1 MKQRFFKADSIS
13 FPIINGY
20 KPDSYKE
27 ENIMAKVLV
36 IADIKQ
42 GVLKGS
48 TAELLSKAKALG
60 AETAVVA
67 IGSNIESLIPDLA
80 NAGSD
85 TQYIADDPGLELF
98 SAGPYAS
105 CVVDAAKQFGAN
117 LIWFGF
123 SESGKAAAPRVAAQ
137 LDVACATDITDIILS
152 GDQIEITRPAIAN
165 KVIQRVKTNTEQLVA
180 VVRAGAFEAA
190 EGISGTENV
199 VKLSPPAPDLKAV
212 IKEIL
217 SDASGEID
225 LADADVVISV
235 GRGVKDEAGADLVK
249 ELANDLKA
257 GFGSSRAMVDA
268 GFMPHNKQVGQT
280 GKIVAPGL
288 YMAIGISGAIQHLAG
303 MNGSK
308 VILAVNKDP
317 EAPIFNVAD
326 YGIVGDLFEVVPILR
341 EEINKVRT

>member
-1 MKQRFFKADSIS
+1 
-13 FPIINGY
+13 
-20 KPDSYKE
+20 
-27 ENIMAKVLV
+27 MAKVLV
-36 IADIKQ
+36 VADIKE

-48 TAELLSKAKALG
+48 TAELLSKAKAIG

-67 IGSNIESLIPDLA
+67 IGSNIGSLLSDLA
-80 NAGSD
+80 KAGSD
-85 TQYIADDPGLELF
+85 TQYIADDPGLALF
-98 SAGPYAS
+98 SAGLYAS
-105 CVVDAAKQFGAN
+105 CVVDAAKQFGAD

-123 SESGKAAAPRVAAQ
+123 SESGKASAPRVAAQ
-137 LDVACATDITDIILS
+137 LDAACATEITDVALT
-152 GDQIEITRPAIAN
+152 GDQIEFVRPAIAN
-165 KVIQRVKTNTEQLVA
+165 KVLQRVKVNTKQLVA
-180 VVRAGAFEAA
+180 VVRAGAFEAQ
-190 EGISGTENV
+190 EGIGGNENV
-199 VKLSPPAPDLKAV
+199 VTLSPPAADLKAV
-212 IKEIL
+212 IKDLL

-225 LADADVVISV
+225 LADADIVISV
-235 GRGVKDEAGADLVK
+235 GRGAKDQAGVEMVK

-268 GFMPHNKQVGQT
+268 GFMAHNKQVGQT
-280 GKIVAPGL
+280 GKIVAPTL

-341 EEINKVRT
+341 EEIKKLRN

>member
-1 MKQRFFKADSIS
+1 
-13 FPIINGY
+13 
-20 KPDSYKE
+20 
-27 ENIMAKVLV
+27 MANVLV
-36 IADIKQ
+36 VADIKQ

-48 TAELLSKAKALG
+48 TAELLSKARALG
-60 AETAVVA
+60 AQTAVVA
-67 IGSNIESLIPDLA
+67 IGSDLASLIPDLV

-85 TQYIADDPGLELF
+85 AQYIADDPGLELF
-98 SAGPYAS
+98 SAGPFAS

-137 LDVACATDITDIILS
+137 LDAACATEITDVMLE
-152 GDQIEITRPAIAN
+152 GDQIEIVRPAIAN
-165 KVIQRVKTNTEQLVA
+165 KVMQRVKINTGQLVA
-180 VVRAGAFEAA
+180 VVRAGAFEMTEA
-190 EGISGTENV
+190 ITGTENV
-199 VKLSPPAPDLKAV
+199 VRLSTPAPDLKAV
-212 IKEIL
+212 IRELL

-235 GRGVKDEAGADLVK
+235 GRGAKDQAGVDLVK
-249 ELANDLKA
+249 ALAGDLKA
-257 GFGSSRAMVDA
+257 GFGSSRAMVDG
-268 GFMPHNKQVGQT
+268 GFMAHNKQVGQT
-280 GKIVAPGL
+280 GKIVAPTL

-303 MNGSK
+303 MSGSQ

-341 EEINKVRT
+341 EEIKKLRN

>member
-1 MKQRFFKADSIS
+1 
-13 FPIINGY
+13 
-20 KPDSYKE
+20 
-27 ENIMAKVLV
+27 MAKVLV

-42 GVLKGS
+42 GVVKGS
-48 TAELLSKAKALG
+48 TAELLSKAKIIG

-67 IGSNIESLIPDLA
+67 IGSNIESLIPSLV

-85 TQYIADDPGLELF
+85 TQYVADDPGLERF

-123 SESGKAAAPRVAAQ
+123 SESGKAVAPRVAAQ
-137 LDVACATDITDIILS
+137 LDAACATDITDVMLQ
-152 GDQIEITRPAIAN
+152 GDQIEVIRPAITN
-165 KVIQRVKTNTEQLVA
+165 KVIQRVKVNTGQLVA
-180 VVRAGAFEAA
+180 VVRAGAFEAT
-190 EGISGTENV
+190 EGITGTENV

-212 IKEIL
+212 IKEII
-217 SDASGEID
+217 SEASGEID
-225 LADADVVISV
+225 VADADVVVSV
-235 GRGVKDEAGADLVK
+235 GRGVKDQAGIDLAK

-257 GFGSSRAMVDA
+257 GLGSSRAMVDA
-268 GFMPHNKQVGQT
+268 GLIPHYKQVGQT
-280 GKIVAPGL
+280 GKIVAPTL

-303 MNGSK
+303 MKGSK

-341 EEINKVRT
+341 EEIKKIRS

>member
-1 MKQRFFKADSIS
+1 
-13 FPIINGY
+13 
-20 KPDSYKE
+20 
-27 ENIMAKVLV
+27 MAKVLV

-48 TAELLSKAKALG
+48 TAQLLSKAKAIG

-67 IGSNIESLIPDLA
+67 IGCNIESLIPGLV

-123 SESGKAAAPRVAAQ
+123 SESGKAMAPRVAAQ
-137 LDVACATDITDIILS
+137 LDVACATDIIDVMQQGDHVEII
-152 GDQIEITRPAIAN
+152 RPAITN
-165 KVIQRVKTNTEQLVA
+165 KVLQRVKIHTGQLVA
-180 VVRAGAFEAA
+180 VVRAGAFEAT
-190 EGISGTENV
+190 EGITGTENV
-199 VKLSPPAPDLKAV
+199 IKLSPPAPDLKAV
-212 IKEIL
+212 IRQIL
-217 SDASGEID
+217 SEASGEID
-225 LADADVVISV
+225 LADANIVVSV
-235 GRGVKDEAGADLVK
+235 GRGARDQAGIDLVK

-257 GFGSSRAMVDA
+257 GFGSTRAMVDA
-268 GFMPHNKQVGQT
+268 GFIPHYKQVGQT
-280 GKIVAPGL
+280 GKIVAPTL

-303 MNGSK
+303 MKGSK

-341 EEINKVRT
+341 EEIKRIRS

>member
-1 MKQRFFKADSIS
+1 
-13 FPIINGY
+13 
-20 KPDSYKE
+20 
-27 ENIMAKVLV
+27 MAKVLV

-48 TAELLSKAKALG
+48 TVQLLSKAKAIG

-67 IGSNIESLIPDLA
+67 IGNNIASLIPGLVS
-80 NAGSD
+80 AGSD

-105 CVVDAAKQFGAN
+105 CVVDAARQFGAN

-123 SESGKAAAPRVAAQ
+123 SESGKAVAPRVAAQ
-137 LDVACATDITDIILS
+137 LDVACATDITDVMLQA
-152 GDQIEITRPAIAN
+152 DQIEVIRPAITN
-165 KVIQRVKTNTEQLVA
+165 KVLQRIKIHTGQLVA
-180 VVRAGAFEAA
+180 VVRAGAFEAT
-190 EGISGTENV
+190 EGISGTENIV
-199 VKLSPPAPDLKAV
+199 RLSPPATDLKAV
-212 IKEIL
+212 IRQIL
-217 SDASGEID
+217 SEAGGEID
-225 LADADVVISV
+225 LADANIVVSV
-235 GRGVKDEAGADLVK
+235 GRGAKDQAGIDLVK

-257 GFGSSRAMVDA
+257 GFGSTRAMVDA
-268 GFMPHNKQVGQT
+268 GFIPHYKQVGQT
-280 GKIVAPGL
+280 GKIVAPTL

-303 MNGSK
+303 MKGSK

-341 EEINKVRT
+341 EEIRKIRS

>member
-1 MKQRFFKADSIS
+1 
-13 FPIINGY
+13 
-20 KPDSYKE
+20 
-27 ENIMAKVLV
+27 MANVLV
-36 IADIKQ
+36 VADIKQ

-60 AETAVVA
+60 AQTAVVA
-67 IGSNIESLIPDLA
+67 IGSDLGSLIPDLVS
-80 NAGSD
+80 AGSD

-98 SAGPYAS
+98 SAGPFAS
-105 CVVDAAKQFGAN
+105 CVVDAAKQFGAD

-137 LDVACATDITDIILS
+137 LDAACATEITDVMLE
-152 GDQIEITRPAIAN
+152 GDQIEIVRPAIAN
-165 KVIQRVKTNTEQLVA
+165 KVMQRVKINTGQLVA

-190 EGISGTENV
+190 EAITGTENV
-199 VKLSPPAPDLKAV
+199 VRLSAPAPDLKAV
-212 IKEIL
+212 IRELL

-235 GRGVKDEAGADLVK
+235 GRGAKDQAGVDLVK
-249 ELANDLKA
+249 ALAGDMKA
-257 GFGSSRAMVDA
+257 GFGSSRAMVDG
-268 GFMPHNKQVGQT
+268 GFMAHNKQVGQT
-280 GKIVAPGL
+280 GKIVAPTL

-303 MNGSK
+303 MSGSQ

-341 EEINKVRT
+341 EEISKIRG

>member
-1 MKQRFFKADSIS
+1 
-13 FPIINGY
+13 
-20 KPDSYKE
+20 
-27 ENIMAKVLV
+27 MANVLV

-60 AETAVVA
+60 AKTAVVA
-67 IGSNIESLIPDLA
+67 IGSDLESLIPDLV

-98 SAGPYAS
+98 SAGPFAS

-137 LDVACATDITDIILS
+137 LDAACATEITDVMLE
-152 GDQIEITRPAIAN
+152 GDQIEIVRPAIAN
-165 KVIQRVKTNTEQLVA
+165 KVMQRVKINTGQLVA
-180 VVRAGAFEAA
+180 VVRAGAFEATEA
-190 EGISGTENV
+190 ITGTENV
-199 VKLSPPAPDLKAV
+199 VRLSAPAPDLKAV
-212 IKEIL
+212 IRELL

-235 GRGVKDEAGADLVK
+235 GRGAKDQAGVDLVK
-249 ELANDLKA
+249 ALAGDLKA
-257 GFGSSRAMVDA
+257 GFGSSRAMVDG
-268 GFMPHNKQVGQT
+268 GFMAHNKQVGQT
-280 GKIVAPGL
+280 GKIVAPTL

-303 MNGSK
+303 MSGSQ

-341 EEINKVRT
+341 EEIKKLRN

>member
-1 MKQRFFKADSIS
+1 MA
-13 FPIINGY
+13 
-20 KPDSYKE
+20 
-27 ENIMAKVLV
+27 NILV

-60 AETAVVA
+60 AKTAVVA
-67 IGSNIESLIPDLA
+67 IGSDLESLIPDLV

-98 SAGPYAS
+98 SAGPFAS

-137 LDVACATDITDIILS
+137 LDAACATEITDVMLE
-152 GDQIEITRPAIAN
+152 GDQIEIVRPAIAN
-165 KVIQRVKTNTEQLVA
+165 KVMQRVKINTGQLVA
-180 VVRAGAFEAA
+180 VVRAGAFEMTEA
-190 EGISGTENV
+190 ITGTENV
-199 VKLSPPAPDLKAV
+199 VRLSTPAPDLKAV
-212 IKEIL
+212 IRELL

-235 GRGVKDEAGADLVK
+235 GRGAKDQAGVDLVK
-249 ELANDLKA
+249 ALAGDLKA
-257 GFGSSRAMVDA
+257 GFGSSRAMVDG
-268 GFMPHNKQVGQT
+268 GFMAHNKQVGQT
-280 GKIVAPGL
+280 GKIVAPTL

-303 MNGSK
+303 MSGSQ

-341 EEINKVRT
+341 EEIKKLRN

>member
-1 MKQRFFKADSIS
+1 
-13 FPIINGY
+13 
-20 KPDSYKE
+20 
-27 ENIMAKVLV
+27 MAKVLV

-48 TAELLSKAKALG
+48 TAELLSKAKAIG

-67 IGSNIESLIPDLA
+67 IGRNIEALTPDLV

-85 TQYIADDPGLELF
+85 TQYIADDPILELF
-98 SAGPYAS
+98 SAGPYAA
-105 CVVDAAKQFGAN
+105 CVVDAARQFGAN

-123 SESGKAAAPRVAAQ
+123 SESSKAVAPKVAAQ
-137 LDVACATDITDIILS
+137 LDTACATEITDIELS
-152 GDQIEITRPAIAN
+152 GDQIEVVRPAITN
-165 KVIQRVKTNTEQLVA
+165 KVTQRVKVNTEQLVA
-180 VVRAGAFEAA
+180 VVRAGAFEAT

-199 VKLSPPAPDLKAV
+199 VKLSIPAADLKAG
-212 IKEIL
+212 IKEIM

-225 LADADVVISV
+225 LADADIVVSV
-235 GRGVKDEAGADLVK
+235 GRGVKDQAGVDLVK
-249 ELANDLKA
+249 ELATDLNA
-257 GFGSSRAMVDA
+257 GFGSSRAMVDG
-268 GFMPHNKQVGQT
+268 GFMAHNKQVGQT
-280 GKIVAPGL
+280 GKIVAPSL

-303 MNGSK
+303 MTGSK

-341 EEINKVRT
+341 EEIQKVRT

>member
-1 MKQRFFKADSIS
+1 
-13 FPIINGY
+13 
-20 KPDSYKE
+20 
-27 ENIMAKVLV
+27 MANVLV

-60 AETAVVA
+60 AKTAIVA
-67 IGSNIESLIPDLA
+67 IGSDLESLIPDLV

-98 SAGPYAS
+98 SAGPFAS

-137 LDVACATDITDIILS
+137 LDAACATEITDVLLE
-152 GDQIEITRPAIAN
+152 GDQIEIVRPAIAN
-165 KVIQRVKTNTEQLVA
+165 KVMQRVKINTGQLVA
-180 VVRAGAFEAA
+180 VVRAGAFEATEA
-190 EGISGTENV
+190 ITGTENV
-199 VKLSPPAPDLKAV
+199 VRLSAPAPDLKAV
-212 IKEIL
+212 IRELL

-235 GRGVKDEAGADLVK
+235 GRGAKDQAGVDMVKALAG
-249 ELANDLKA
+249 DLKA
-257 GFGSSRAMVDA
+257 GFGSSRAMVDG
-268 GFMPHNKQVGQT
+268 GFMAHNKQVGQT
-280 GKIVAPGL
+280 GKIVAPTL

-303 MNGSK
+303 MSGSQ

-341 EEINKVRT
+341 EEIKKLRN

>member
-1 MKQRFFKADSIS
+1 
-13 FPIINGY
+13 
-20 KPDSYKE
+20 
-27 ENIMAKVLV
+27 MAKVLV

-48 TAELLSKAKALG
+48 TVELLSKAKAIG

-80 NAGSD
+80 KAGSD
-85 TQYIADDPGLELF
+85 TQYIADDPSLELF
-98 SAGPYAS
+98 SAGPYAA
-105 CVVDAAKQFGAN
+105 CVVDAARQYGAN

-123 SESGKAAAPRVAAQ
+123 SESSKAVAPRVAAQ
-137 LDVACATDITDIILS
+137 LNAACATEITDVILH
-152 GDQIEITRPAIAN
+152 GDQIEAIRPAITN
-165 KVIQRVKTNTEQLVA
+165 KVIQRVKINTKQLVA
-180 VVRAGAFEAA
+180 VVRAGAFEATK
-190 EGISGTENV
+190 GITGTQNV
-199 VKLSPPAPDLKAV
+199 VKLSHPTPDLKAL
-212 IKEIL
+212 IKKIV

-225 LADADVVISV
+225 LADANIVVSV
-235 GRGVKDEAGADLVK
+235 GRGAKDQAGVDLVK
-249 ELANDLKA
+249 ELAKDLKA

-268 GFMPHNKQVGQT
+268 GLMAHNKQVGQT
-280 GKIVAPGL
+280 GKIVAPTL

-303 MNGSK
+303 MSGSK

-341 EEINKVRT
+341 DEIKKIRK

>member
-1 MKQRFFKADSIS
+1 
-13 FPIINGY
+13 
-20 KPDSYKE
+20 
-27 ENIMAKVLV
+27 MANVLV

-60 AETAVVA
+60 AKTAVVA
-67 IGSNIESLIPDLA
+67 IGSDLESLIPDLV

-98 SAGPYAS
+98 SAGPFAS

-137 LDVACATDITDIILS
+137 LDAACATEITDVMLE
-152 GDQIEITRPAIAN
+152 GDQIEIVRPAIAN
-165 KVIQRVKTNTEQLVA
+165 KVMQRVKINTGQLVA
-180 VVRAGAFEAA
+180 VVRAGAFEVTEA
-190 EGISGTENV
+190 ITGTENV
-199 VKLSPPAPDLKAV
+199 VRLSAPAPDLKAV
-212 IKEIL
+212 IRELL

-235 GRGVKDEAGADLVK
+235 GRGAKDQAGVDLVK
-249 ELANDLKA
+249 ALAGDLKA
-257 GFGSSRAMVDA
+257 GFGSSRAMVDG
-268 GFMPHNKQVGQT
+268 GFMAHNKQVGQT
-280 GKIVAPGL
+280 GKIVAPTL

-303 MNGSK
+303 MSGSQ

-341 EEINKVRT
+341 EEIKKLRN